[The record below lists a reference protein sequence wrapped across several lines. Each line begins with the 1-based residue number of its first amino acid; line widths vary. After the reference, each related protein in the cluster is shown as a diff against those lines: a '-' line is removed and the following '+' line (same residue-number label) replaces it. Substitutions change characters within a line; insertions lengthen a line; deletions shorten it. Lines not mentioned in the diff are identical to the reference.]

1 MNVMGLSA
9 GRRNGM
15 TEFTLI
21 ELLVVIAIIAILAAM
36 LLPALGKAKTL
47 VYRTDCQ
54 ANLRQIGLGL
64 TSYSNEW
71 NAYYPG
77 PATPWASIDEQ
88 PSWMYKIWSYCGYTA
103 ESFSCSNNCMRGHS
117 KKSNVFQC
125 RATRSFANYKTIPT
139 PCGTLA
145 NSNKTS
151 YGINTTLTGDW
162 QWSVNINTRVIRR
175 PAAGTLVH
183 ESSFYLG
190 DYDAFFTDFGGNTFG
205 MIPHTRGE
213 NALFCDG
220 HAEYFQLNRVPTNRL
235 DVFWTGK

>member
-162 QWSVNINTRVIRR
+162 QVERQHKHPRHTQAGGGDPGPRKQLLSGRLRRVLHRLRRKHLRNDTPHPWRERAFLRRTR
-175 PAAGTLVH
+175 
-183 ESSFYLG
+183 
-190 DYDAFFTDFGGNTFG
+190 
-205 MIPHTRGE
+205 
-213 NALFCDG
+213 
-220 HAEYFQLNRVPTNRL
+220 
-235 DVFWTGK
+235 